1 MAGSGW
7 GRIIEAVLDRP
18 DVYRSRRRRRSGN
31 TEPVSFSGFRPNAP
45 RMITVLASL
54 AATVVGLVMTATVKI
69 QWVLD
74 RLADANIDVDDR
86 TGWFLLLASPLLL
99 VAGSLFRGL

>member
-1 MAGSGW
+1 MANW
-7 GRIIEAVLDRP
+7 GRVLEAVLDRP
-18 DVYRSRRRRRSGN
+18 DSYRYRRRRRRGN
-31 TEPVSFSGFRPNAP
+31 TEPVSFTGFRPNAP
-45 RMITVLASL
+45 RMVTVLAAL
-54 AATVVGLVMTATVKI
+54 AATIVGLVMTATIKI

-74 RLADANIDVDDR
+74 RLADANIEVDER